1 MKQIWRV
8 KMVNKVDLGAE
19 LPAISVEALESF
31 RENSQLIIK
40 ETVRRSLK
48 REEEVSQHGDQ
59 AEKLITSGLEFTTK
73 MLEAAMS
80 MGEIPLLEDELT
92 WAKDRLPHDGVE
104 MEHVLTRFKIY
115 RDLVG
120 EKLPPEYAT
129 EVTGFIDWMIA
140 HQKEIIDQCDD

>member
-1 MKQIWRV
+1 MSHKE
-8 KMVNKVDLGAE
+8 D
-19 LPAISVEALESF
+19 LPAISPEALESF

-48 REEEVSQHGDQ
+48 REEEVSQHGDK

-140 HQKEIIDQCDD
+140 HQKEIINQSDD